1 MKKVL
6 LINGSPNEHGNTDTA
21 LREVAASLNANGIAT
36 ELLWLGKKPMPDCI
50 ACGQCRQRGSCVFD
64 DAVNAV
70 NARLD
75 EFGGFIVGSPVYY
88 GGPTGRLTAT
98 LDIRQPVTFTGE
110 DVLARI
116 QGALQG
122 SGVEASTRSYSKP
135 LYLSCDHP
143 LVQTLLSTYREM
155 TGDDAPPL
163 SMGGGTYARSM
174 DNCVAFGAEALPGET
189 SGGMH
194 EAGEHLALRDFY
206 LSGHIFLHALA
217 ALAGQNA

>member
-88 GGPTGRLTAT
+88 GGPTGRLTSF
-98 LDIRQPVTFTGE
+98 LDRLFFSA
-110 DVLARI
+110 DKSKLA
-116 QGALQG
+116 G
-122 SGVEASTRSYSKP
+122 K
-135 LYLSCDHP
+135 
-143 LVQTLLSTYREM
+143 
-155 TGDDAPPL
+155 
-163 SMGGGTYARSM
+163 
-174 DNCVAFGAEALPGET
+174 FGACAVVCRRGGATASFDRLNKYFTICNMHVVGSQYWNQVHGRAPGEAAQDAEGLQT
-189 SGGMH
+189 MRTLGANMAYLMKAAAAAAA
-194 EAGEHLALRDFY
+194 AGVAEPVYEEGVYTNFIR
-206 LSGHIFLHALA
+206 
-217 ALAGQNA
+217 